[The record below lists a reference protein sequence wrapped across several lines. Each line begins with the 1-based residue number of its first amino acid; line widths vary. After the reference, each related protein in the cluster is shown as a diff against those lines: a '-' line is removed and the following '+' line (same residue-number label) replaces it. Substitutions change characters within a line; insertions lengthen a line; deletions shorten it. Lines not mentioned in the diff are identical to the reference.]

1 MSSTDAPIDRNADI
15 DELRDH
21 CRWFIDRMDRQSQAT
36 AMARTQ
42 LDEMIYWLRVSRD
55 RDAAR

>member
-1 MSSTDAPIDRNADI
+1 MSSTEAPAAPNADI

-21 CRWFIDRMDRQSQAT
+21 CRAFIDRMDRQSQAT

-42 LDEMIYWLRVSRD
+42 LDEMIYWLRVARD
-55 RDAAR
+55 REVAR

>member
-1 MSSTDAPIDRNADI
+1 MSTTEADRNADI

-21 CRWFIDRMDRQSQAT
+21 CRAFIDQMGHQSQAT

-42 LDEMIYWLRVSRD
+42 LDEMIYWLRVARD
-55 RDAAR
+55 REAGR